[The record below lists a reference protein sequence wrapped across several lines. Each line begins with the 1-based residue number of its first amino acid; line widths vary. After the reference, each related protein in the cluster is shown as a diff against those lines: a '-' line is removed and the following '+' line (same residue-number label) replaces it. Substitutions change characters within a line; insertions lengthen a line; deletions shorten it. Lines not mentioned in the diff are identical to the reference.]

1 MGRIEK
7 SIPLD
12 HRLSSANLMIP
23 LGDPQDGFF
32 FPTLTLMIDSY
43 MNVAFSAYTHLQRQP

>member
-12 HRLSSANLMIP
+12 HRLSSANLMMP

-43 MNVAFSAYTHLQRQP
+43 MNVAFSAHTHLQRQP